1 MNPLL
6 AYIDTRPLIFVAG
19 WLLVLLLWLGA
30 RKIRGYRGPMLLSAV
45 AIHLGY
51 GGLFILLATGWGP
64 FVDQKEVRTMPMQ
77 WQIRE
82 ESPTEAD
89 RISMGGMAGMAE
101 ENVSDPQVILQFVSH
116 PNHRLNMFSKDLASH
131 LQALEQ
137 DTISV
142 TFEITRDYGR
152 MRGFSTLDIAG
163 LKQWDASRSFY
174 EVSGGGSDESEN
186 SDPWDA
192 SSPW

>member
-30 RKIRGYRGPMLLSAV
+30 RKIRGDRGPMLLSAV

-64 FVDQKEVRTMPMQ
+64 FVDQKEVRTMPME

-82 ESPTEAD
+82 ESPTAAG
-89 RISMGGMAGMAE
+89 RISVEGMAE

-163 LKQWDASRSFY
+163 LKQWDTSQSFY
-174 EVSGGGSDESEN
+174 EVSDGGSDESEN
-186 SDPWDA
+186 SNPWDA
-192 SSPW
+192 SSP

>member
-64 FVDQKEVRTMPMQ
+64 FVDQKEVRTMAMQ

-82 ESPTEAD
+82 EGPTA
-89 RISMGGMAGMAE
+89 AGRTGIAE
-101 ENVSDPQVILQFVSH
+101 ENTSDPKVILQFVSH

-131 LQALEQ
+131 LQTLEQ

-163 LKQWDASRSFY
+163 LKQWDPSQSFY
-174 EVSGGGSDESEN
+174 EVSDGETDESKN
-186 SDPWDA
+186 STPWDA
-192 SSPW
+192 SSP

>member
-19 WLLVLLLWLGA
+19 WLLVLLLWLVA
-30 RKIRGYRGPMLLSAV
+30 RKIRGYRGPMLLSAM

-82 ESPTEAD
+82 ESPTEAG
-89 RISMGGMAGMAE
+89 RIRMAGMAGMAE
-101 ENVSDPQVILQFVSH
+101 ENASDPQVILKFVSH

-131 LQALEQ
+131 LQGLEQ
-137 DTISV
+137 DTIPV
-142 TFEITRDYGR
+142 TFEVTRDYGR

-163 LKQWDASRSFY
+163 LKQWDTSQSFY
-174 EVSGGGSDESEN
+174 EVSDGGSDESEN

-192 SSPW
+192 SSP

>member
-19 WLLVLLLWLGA
+19 WLLILLLWLGA

-89 RISMGGMAGMAE
+89 RISMEGMAGMAE

-152 MRGFSTLDIAG
+152 MRGFSTLVIAG

-174 EVSGGGSDESEN
+174 EVSDGSDESEN

-192 SSPW
+192 SSP

>member
-19 WLLVLLLWLGA
+19 WLLVLLIWLGA

-82 ESPTEAD
+82 ESPTEAG
-89 RISMGGMAGMAE
+89 RISMEGMAE
-101 ENVSDPQVILQFVSH
+101 KYASDPQIILQFVSH

-131 LQALEQ
+131 LQALQQ
-137 DTISV
+137 DTIPV

-152 MRGFSTLDIAG
+152 VRGFSTLDIAG

-186 SDPWDA
+186 SDPWNA
-192 SSPW
+192 SSP

>member
-51 GGLFILLATGWGP
+51 GGLFILLVTGWGP
-64 FVDQKEVRTMPMQ
+64 YVNQKEVRTMPMQ

-82 ESPTEAD
+82 ESPTEAG
-89 RISMGGMAGMAE
+89 RIKMEGMAE
-101 ENVSDPQVILQFVSH
+101 ENVSAPQVILQFVSH

-142 TFEITRDYGR
+142 TFEIT
-152 MRGFSTLDIAG
+152 
-163 LKQWDASRSFY
+163 
-174 EVSGGGSDESEN
+174 
-186 SDPWDA
+186 
-192 SSPW
+192 

>member
-30 RKIRGYRGPMLLSAV
+30 RKIRGYRGPMLFSAV

-77 WQIRE
+77 WQIHE

-89 RISMGGMAGMAE
+89 RISMEGMAGMAE

-163 LKQWDASRSFY
+163 LKQWDTSRSFY
-174 EVSGGGSDESEN
+174 EVTGGGSEN

-192 SSPW
+192 SSP

>member
-19 WLLVLLLWLGA
+19 WLLILLLWLGA
-30 RKIRGYRGPMLLSAV
+30 RKLRGYRGPMLLSAV

-89 RISMGGMAGMAE
+89 RISMEGMAE
-101 ENVSDPQVILQFVSH
+101 KNASDPQIILQFVSH

-192 SSPW
+192 SSP

>member
-19 WLLVLLLWLGA
+19 WLLILLLWLGA

-64 FVDQKEVRTMPMQ
+64 YVNQKEVRTMPMQ
-77 WQIRE
+77 WQIGE
-82 ESPTEAD
+82 ESPTEAG
-89 RISMGGMAGMAE
+89 RIRMEGMAE
-101 ENVSDPQVILQFVSH
+101 ENASAPQVILQFVSH
-116 PNHRLNMFSKDLASH
+116 PDHRLNMFSKDLARH

-137 DTISV
+137 DIIPV
-142 TFEITRDYGR
+142 TFETTRDYGH
-152 MRGFSTLDIAG
+152 MRGFSSPDIAG
-163 LKQWDASRSFY
+163 LRQWNNSQSFC
-174 EVSGGGSDESEN
+174 EV
-186 SDPWDA
+186 
-192 SSPW
+192 

>member
-6 AYIDTRPLIFVAG
+6 AYIDTRPLLFVAG

-51 GGLFILLATGWGP
+51 GGLFILLATSWGP

-89 RISMGGMAGMAE
+89 RISMEGMAGMAE

-186 SDPWDA
+186 SEPWDA
-192 SSPW
+192 SSP

>member
-82 ESPTEAD
+82 ESPTEAG
-89 RISMGGMAGMAE
+89 RISMEGMAE
-101 ENVSDPQVILQFVSH
+101 ENASDPQIILEFVSH

-192 SSPW
+192 SSP

>member
-1 MNPLL
+1 M
-6 AYIDTRPLIFVAG
+6 
-19 WLLVLLLWLGA
+19 
-30 RKIRGYRGPMLLSAV
+30 
-45 AIHLGY
+45 
-51 GGLFILLATGWGP
+51 
-64 FVDQKEVRTMPMQ
+64 E
-77 WQIRE
+77 
-82 ESPTEAD
+82 
-89 RISMGGMAGMAE
+89 GMAGMAE

-163 LKQWDASRSFY
+163 LKQWDTSRSFY
-174 EVSGGGSDESEN
+174 EVTGGGSEN

-192 SSPW
+192 SSP

>member
-82 ESPTEAD
+82 ESPTAAG
-89 RISMGGMAGMAE
+89 RISMEGMAE
-101 ENVSDPQVILQFVSH
+101 KYASDPQIILQFVSH

>member
-19 WLLVLLLWLGA
+19 WQLVLLLMLGA
-30 RKIRGYRGPMLLSAV
+30 RKIRGYRGPMLLSTV

-82 ESPTEAD
+82 ESPTEAG
-89 RISMGGMAGMAE
+89 RISMEGMAE
-101 ENVSDPQVILQFVSH
+101 ENASDPQIILQFVSH

-163 LKQWDASRSFY
+163 LKQWDTSQSFY
-174 EVSGGGSDESEN
+174 EVSGGGTDESEN
-186 SDPWDA
+186 SDPWDP
-192 SSPW
+192 SSP

>member
-19 WLLVLLLWLGA
+19 WLLILLLWLGA

-51 GGLFILLATGWGP
+51 GSLFILLATGWGP
-64 FVDQKEVRTMPMQ
+64 YVNQKEVRTMPMQ

-82 ESPTEAD
+82 ESPTEAG
-89 RISMGGMAGMAE
+89 RISMEGMAGITE
-101 ENVSDPQVILQFVSH
+101 ENASDPQIILQFVSH

-131 LQALEQ
+131 LQGLEQ
-137 DTISV
+137 DTIPV
-142 TFEITRDYGR
+142 TFEVTRDYGR

-163 LKQWDASRSFY
+163 LKRWDPSQSFY
-174 EVSGGGSDESEN
+174 EVSDGGTDESKN

-192 SSPW
+192 SSP

>member
-82 ESPTEAD
+82 ENPTEAG
-89 RISMGGMAGMAE
+89 RISMEGMAE
-101 ENVSDPQVILQFVSH
+101 KNASDPQIILQFVSH

-137 DTISV
+137 DIISV

-192 SSPW
+192 SSP

>member
-89 RISMGGMAGMAE
+89 RISVAGMAE

-131 LQALEQ
+131 LQALQQ
-137 DTISV
+137 DTISA

-163 LKQWDASRSFY
+163 LKQWDTSRSFY

-192 SSPW
+192 SSP

>member
-89 RISMGGMAGMAE
+89 RIRMEGMAGMAE

-131 LQALEQ
+131 LQTLEQ

-163 LKQWDASRSFY
+163 LKQWDTSRSFY

-192 SSPW
+192 SSP

>member
-89 RISMGGMAGMAE
+89 RISMEGMAE

-137 DTISV
+137 DTIPV

-192 SSPW
+192 SSP

>member
-6 AYIDTRPLIFVAG
+6 AYIDTRPLIFVVG

-89 RISMGGMAGMAE
+89 RISMAGMAE

-192 SSPW
+192 SSP

>member
-82 ESPTEAD
+82 ESPTAAG
-89 RISMGGMAGMAE
+89 RISMEGMAE
-101 ENVSDPQVILQFVSH
+101 KYASDPQIILQFVSH

-137 DTISV
+137 DTIPV

-163 LKQWDASRSFY
+163 LKQWDTSQSFY

>member
-89 RISMGGMAGMAE
+89 RISMEGMAGMAE

-131 LQALEQ
+131 LQTLEQ

-163 LKQWDASRSFY
+163 LKRWDPSQSFY
-174 EVSGGGSDESEN
+174 EVSDGGTDESKN

-192 SSPW
+192 SSP

>member
-64 FVDQKEVRTMPMQ
+64 YVNQKEVRTMPMQ

-82 ESPTEAD
+82 ESPTEAG
-89 RISMGGMAGMAE
+89 RIKMEGMAE
-101 ENVSDPQVILQFVSH
+101 ENVSAPQVILQFVSH

-137 DTISV
+137 YTISV
-142 TFEITRDYGR
+142 TFEVTRDYGR

-174 EVSGGGSDESEN
+174 KVSDGGSDESEN
-186 SDPWDA
+186 SDPRDA
-192 SSPW
+192 SSP

>member
-6 AYIDTRPLIFVAG
+6 AYIDPRPQIFVAG
-19 WLLVLLLWLGA
+19 WLRGLLLWLGA
-30 RKIRGYRGPMLLSAV
+30 RKIRGYRGLMLLSAV
-45 AIHLGY
+45 AIHLGH

-64 FVDQKEVRTMPMQ
+64 YVNQKEVRTMPMQ

-82 ESPTEAD
+82 ESPTEAG
-89 RISMGGMAGMAE
+89 RIKMEGMAE
-101 ENVSDPQVILQFVSH
+101 ENVSAPQVILQFVSP

-174 EVSGGGSDESEN
+174 EVSGGGTDGSEN
-186 SDPWDA
+186 TDPLDA
-192 SSPW
+192 SRP

>member
-89 RISMGGMAGMAE
+89 RISMEGMAGMAE

-116 PNHRLNMFSKDLASH
+116 PNHRLSMFSKDLASH

-137 DTISV
+137 DIISV

-174 EVSGGGSDESEN
+174 EVSGGRSDESEN

-192 SSPW
+192 SSP

>member
-1 MNPLL
+1 M
-6 AYIDTRPLIFVAG
+6 
-19 WLLVLLLWLGA
+19 
-30 RKIRGYRGPMLLSAV
+30 
-45 AIHLGY
+45 
-51 GGLFILLATGWGP
+51 
-64 FVDQKEVRTMPMQ
+64 E
-77 WQIRE
+77 
-82 ESPTEAD
+82 
-89 RISMGGMAGMAE
+89 GMAGMAE

-131 LQALEQ
+131 LQALQQ
-137 DTISV
+137 DTIPV

-163 LKQWDASRSFY
+163 LKQWDTSRSFY

-192 SSPW
+192 SSP

>member
-64 FVDQKEVRTMPMQ
+64 FVDQKEVRTMPME

-82 ESPTEAD
+82 ESPTAAG
-89 RISMGGMAGMAE
+89 RISVEGMAE

-163 LKQWDASRSFY
+163 LKQWDTSQSFY
-174 EVSGGGSDESEN
+174 EVSDGGSDESEN
-186 SDPWDA
+186 SNPWDA
-192 SSPW
+192 SSP

>member
-1 MNPLL
+1 
-6 AYIDTRPLIFVAG
+6 
-19 WLLVLLLWLGA
+19 
-30 RKIRGYRGPMLLSAV
+30 MLLSAV
-45 AIHLGY
+45 AIHLSY

-82 ESPTEAD
+82 ESPTEGG
-89 RISMGGMAGMAE
+89 RISMPGMTGIAE
-101 ENVSDPQVILQFVSH
+101 ENASAPQVILQFVSH

-131 LQALEQ
+131 LQALQQ
-137 DTISV
+137 DTISA

-163 LKQWDASRSFY
+163 LKQWDTSQSFY
-174 EVSGGGSDESEN
+174 EVSGGGTDESEN

-192 SSPW
+192 SIP

>member
-51 GGLFILLATGWGP
+51 GGLFILLATSWGP
-64 FVDQKEVRTMPMQ
+64 YVNQKEVRTMPMQ
-77 WQIRE
+77 WQIHE
-82 ESPTEAD
+82 EGPTEAG
-89 RISMGGMAGMAE
+89 RISMEGMAE
-101 ENVSDPQVILQFVSH
+101 ENASDPQIILQFVSH

-137 DTISV
+137 DTIPVS
-142 TFEITRDYGR
+142 FEITRNYGR

-174 EVSGGGSDESEN
+174 KVSDGGSDESEN

-192 SSPW
+192 SSP

>member
-19 WLLVLLLWLGA
+19 WLLILLLWLGA

-64 FVDQKEVRTMPMQ
+64 YVNQKEVRTMPMQ
-77 WQIRE
+77 WQIGE
-82 ESPTEAD
+82 ESPTEAG
-89 RISMGGMAGMAE
+89 RISMQGMAGITE
-101 ENVSDPQVILQFVSH
+101 ENASDPQVILQFVSH
-116 PNHRLNMFSKDLASH
+116 PNHRLNMFSKNLAKH
-131 LQALEQ
+131 LQALEE
-137 DTISV
+137 DTIPV

-192 SSPW
+192 SSP

>member
-89 RISMGGMAGMAE
+89 RISMEGMAGMAE

-186 SDPWDA
+186 SNPWDA
-192 SSPW
+192 SSP

>member
-19 WLLVLLLWLGA
+19 WLLILLLWLGA

-64 FVDQKEVRTMPMQ
+64 FVNQKEVRTMPMQ

-82 ESPTEAD
+82 ESPTEAG
-89 RISMGGMAGMAE
+89 RISMEGMAGITE
-101 ENVSDPQVILQFVSH
+101 ENASDPQIILQFVSH

-186 SDPWDA
+186 YNPWDA
-192 SSPW
+192 SSP

>member
-19 WLLVLLLWLGA
+19 WLLVLLLWLVA
-30 RKIRGYRGPMLLSAV
+30 RKIRGYRGPMLLSAM

-51 GGLFILLATGWGP
+51 GGLFILLATSWGP
-64 FVDQKEVRTMPMQ
+64 YVNQKEVRTMPMQ

-82 ESPTEAD
+82 ESPTEGG
-89 RISMGGMAGMAE
+89 RISMPGMTGIAE
-101 ENVSDPQVILQFVSH
+101 ENASAPQVILQFVSH

-137 DTISV
+137 DIISV

-192 SSPW
+192 SSP

>member
-89 RISMGGMAGMAE
+89 RISMEGMAGMAE

-137 DTISV
+137 DTIPV

-192 SSPW
+192 SSP